1 MYNFY
6 KVISLLN
13 VDQQQ
18 DCCMNSVDL
27 FFFFHLMGVTNNQ
40 LEVDINIPTNCNQIN
55 NKR

>member
-1 MYNFY
+1 MQIC

-18 DCCMNSVDL
+18 DCRMNSVDL
-27 FFFFHLMGVTNNQ
+27 LFFGLMGVTYNQ

-55 NKR
+55 NKT